1 MHKADTNSTAAERSD
16 NTRGPKLRH
25 FLSDIR
31 GGMAMLFSL
40 ALIPLL
46 GCIALAVDVST
57 WHSARTELQKI
68 ADGAAIVSARELR
81 IGAARPEVL
90 QEAARLYAQA
100 VIEAGTSFV
109 ENPEVS
115 AEVSTERDSVTIAVE
130 STVSPIF
137 SRLFNTG
144 LSSVQV
150 RATALLAGREPICM
164 ISTDT
169 NTSHAMTLVDYARL
183 DAEDCGIYVN
193 SKSSGALRLDSA
205 VSMQASLICV
215 HGGVSSNG
223 GSTNPGP
230 VTGCPSIGDPLS
242 HRISAIQSSS
252 SCGSSKHSV
261 YSVKG
266 NQELHPGNYCG
277 GIEIGSSAQIT
288 FRAGIYHIGG
298 DGLEVTDGAR
308 ITAHDVTF
316 VFHDGAGAEFGPDTS
331 LNLSASR
338 DHEFAGILFI
348 EAGSGDDATF
358 QISSNNARTLLGTI
372 YLPKSKLL
380 IDADQPV
387 AGDSA
392 YTVVV
397 AREIEI
403 ANRSRLVLN
412 TDYAATDVPVPDGV
426 GPHSEIMLSQ

>member
-1 MHKADTNSTAAERSD
+1 MLQMDQ
-16 NTRGPKLRH
+16 RGAPARHEAGARGSGFLRR

-90 QEAARLYAQA
+90 QEAARLYALA
-100 VIEAGTSFV
+100 VVEAGASFV
-109 ENPEVS
+109 ENPEVT
-115 AEVSTERDSVTIAVE
+115 AEISPERDSVTIAVA

-144 LSSVQV
+144 LSSVEV

-164 ISTDT
+164 ISTRSSG
-169 NTSHAMTLVDYARL
+169 SHAMALRDNARL
-183 DAEDCGIYVN
+183 EAEDCGIYVN
-193 SKSSGALRLDSA
+193 SGSSYALGLDGAVNMA
-205 VSMQASLICV
+205 ASLICV

-223 GSTNPGP
+223 GSANPSP
-230 VTGCPSIGDPLS
+230 VTRCPRIGDPLE
-242 HRISAIQSSS
+242 HRKPSPRCSASNNVSAKITGNQALYPGEFCGGLDISSS
-252 SCGSSKHSV
+252 ATI
-261 YSVKG
+261 YFF
-266 NQELHPGNYCG
+266 PG
-277 GIEIGSSAQIT
+277 T
-288 FRAGIYHIGG
+288 YHIGG
-298 DGLEVTDGAR
+298 EGLRVSGSAR
-308 ITAHDVTF
+308 IRAHDVTF
-316 VFHDGAGAEFGPDTS
+316 VFHDGAGAEFGPHTR
-331 LNLSASR
+331 LELSAQR
-338 DHEFAGILFI
+338 ENRQYPGMLFM
-348 EAGSGDDATF
+348 ESGSGGATF
-358 QISSNNARTLLGTI
+358 RISSNNARTVLGTI
-372 YLPKSKLL
+372 YLPNSRLI

-397 AREIEI
+397 AHEIAI

-412 TDYAATDVPVPDGV
+412 TDYAATDVPVPEGV

>member
-1 MHKADTNSTAAERSD
+1 MTQAGKIGHVLRRGDRDTH
-16 NTRGPKLRH
+16 GPLLRRVAT
-25 FLSDIR
+25 DTR

-81 IGAARPEVL
+81 IGAAAPEVL

-100 VIEAGTSFV
+100 VIDGGTSFV
-109 ENPEVS
+109 ENPEIT
-115 AEVSTERDSVTIAVE
+115 AEISQERDSVTIAVA

-144 LSSVQV
+144 LSSVEV

-169 NTSHAMTLVDYARL
+169 HTSHAMALFDYARL
-183 DAEDCGIYVN
+183 DAEECGIYVN
-193 SKSSGALRLDSA
+193 SGSSQALNLEGS
-205 VSMQASLICV
+205 VNMQASLICV
-215 HGGVSSNG
+215 HGGIAYNG
-223 GSTNPGP
+223 GSATPGP
-230 VTGCPSIGDPLS
+230 VTGCPRIGNPLS
-242 HRISAIQSSS
+242 HRDSAISSRS
-252 SCGSSKHSV
+252 SCSSNSEPMMV
-261 YSVKG
+261 SG
-266 NQELHPGNYCG
+266 NTTLFEGKYCG
-277 GIEIGSSAQIT
+277 GITITSSATIT
-288 FRAGIYHIGG
+288 FNPGTYVIGG
-298 DGLEVTDGAR
+298 GGLNVVSGAR
-308 ITAHDVTF
+308 ITAENVTF
-316 VFHDGAGAEFGPDTS
+316 VFVNGAGAYFAPESSVSFSARREG
-331 LNLSASR
+331 NL
-338 DHEFAGILFI
+338 AGILFI
-348 EAGSGDDATF
+348 ETASGDPATF
-358 QISSNNARTLLGTI
+358 RISSNNARRLLGTI

-380 IDADQPV
+380 VDADQPV

-426 GPHSEIMLSQ
+426 GPSSEIMLSQ

>member
-1 MHKADTNSTAAERSD
+1 MCKADTNGTVAKRSD
-16 NTRGPKLRH
+16 NARDPQLRH

-81 IGAARPEVL
+81 IGTARPEVL

-115 AEVSTERDSVTIAVE
+115 AQVSPERDSVTIAVE

-137 SRLFNTG
+137 SRLLNTG
-144 LSSVQV
+144 LSTV
-150 RATALLAGREPICM
+150 RVKATALLAGREPICM
-164 ISTDT
+164 ISTDPH
-169 NTSHAMTLVDYARL
+169 TSHAMALFDYARL

-193 SKSSGALRLDSA
+193 SSASGALRLDSA
-205 VSMQASLICV
+205 VSMRASLICV

-223 GSTNPGP
+223 GSTSPGP
-230 VTGCPSIGDPLS
+230 VTGCPRIGDPLV
-242 HRISAIQSSS
+242 HRIPSS
-252 SCGSSKHSV
+252 SCGNVDAEPYKV
-261 YSVKG
+261 TG
-266 NQELHPGNYCG
+266 NQTLYPGRYCG
-277 GIEIGSSAQIT
+277 GLEISSSAPIN
-288 FRAGIYHIGG
+288 FHPGIYHISGE
-298 DGLEVTDGAR
+298 GLQVTDGAR
-308 ITAHDVTF
+308 VTGDDVTF
-316 VFHDGAGAEFGPDTS
+316 VFHDGAGAEFGPDST

-338 DHEFAGILFI
+338 RGDFAGILFI
-348 EAGSGDDATF
+348 EAGSGGDATF
-358 QISSNNARTLLGTI
+358 RISSNNARTLLGTI
-372 YLPKSKLL
+372 YLPKSMLL

-403 ANRSRLVLN
+403 ANNSRLVLN
-412 TDYAATDVPVPDGV
+412 TDYAATDVPVPEGV

>member
-1 MHKADTNSTAAERSD
+1 MHKADTNGTVAKRSD
-16 NTRGPKLRH
+16 NARDPQLRH

-68 ADGAAIVSARELR
+68 ADGAAIVSARELC

-115 AEVSTERDSVTIAVE
+115 AQVSPERDSVTIAVE

-137 SRLFNTG
+137 SRLLNTG
-144 LSSVQV
+144 LSTV
-150 RATALLAGREPICM
+150 RVKATALLAGREPICM
-164 ISTDT
+164 ISTDLH
-169 NTSHAMTLVDYARL
+169 TSHAMALFDYARL

-193 SKSSGALRLDSA
+193 SSASGALRLDSA
-205 VSMQASLICV
+205 VSMRASLICV

-223 GSTNPGP
+223 GSTSPGP
-230 VTGCPSIGDPLS
+230 VTGCPRIGDPLE
-242 HRISAIQSSS
+242 HRKPSPRCNNSDTAAM
-252 SCGSSKHSV
+252 KV
-261 YSVKG
+261 TG
-266 NQELHPGNYCG
+266 NQTIYPGEYCG
-277 GIEIGSSAQIT
+277 GLEISSSATIA
-288 FRAGIYHIGG
+288 FLPGEYHFGG
-298 DGLEVTDGAR
+298 EGLQVSDGAR
-308 ITAHDVTF
+308 IRAHDVTF
-316 VFHDGAGAEFGPDTS
+316 VFHDGAGAEFGPDTQ
-331 LNLSASR
+331 LELSAR
-338 DHEFAGILFI
+338 REGGKYPGMLFI
-348 EAGSGDDATF
+348 ESGSGGDAEF
-358 QISSNNARTLLGTI
+358 RISSNNARTLLGTI
-372 YLPKSKLL
+372 YLPKSMLL

-403 ANRSRLVLN
+403 ANNSRLVLN
-412 TDYAATDVPVPDGV
+412 TDYAATDVPVPEGV

>member
-1 MHKADTNSTAAERSD
+1 MHKADTNGTAARRSD
-16 NTRGPKLRH
+16 GTVRGAQLRH
-25 FLSDIR
+25 FLSDVR

-81 IGAARPEVL
+81 IGAARPEIL

-100 VIEAGTSFV
+100 VIEAGASFV

-115 AEVSTERDSVTIAVE
+115 AEISPERDSVTIAVE

-144 LSSVQV
+144 LSSVRV
-150 RATALLAGREPICM
+150 NATALLAGREPICM
-164 ISTDT
+164 ISTDPH
-169 NTSHAMTLVDYARL
+169 TSHAMALFDYARL

-193 SKSSGALRLDSA
+193 SRSSGALRLDGS
-205 VSMQASLICV
+205 VNMEASLICV
-215 HGGVSSNG
+215 HGAVSYNG
-223 GSTNPGP
+223 GSASPGP
-230 VTGCPSIGDPLS
+230 VTACPRIGDPLT
-242 HRISAIQSSS
+242 HRIPSS
-252 SCGSSKHSV
+252 SCSSADSESYEVTGHTTL
-261 YSVKG
+261 Y
-266 NQELHPGNYCG
+266 PGQYCG
-277 GIEIGSSAQIT
+277 GLEISSSAPVT
-288 FRAGIYHIGG
+288 FQSGIYHIGG
-298 DGLEVTDGAR
+298 DGLEVEDGAR

-316 VFHDGAGAEFGPDTS
+316 VFHDGAGAEFGPDTTLS
-331 LNLSASR
+331 LSASR
-338 DHEFAGILFI
+338 KGQYAGILFI
-348 EAGSGDDATF
+348 EAGSGDDDASF
-358 QISSNNARTLLGTI
+358 RISSNNARTLLGTI